1 VPGAVCLVLGAMVLS
16 ACSLAPAA
24 RERAHADATL
34 RAMPEVLVVTVGCA
48 GMLVA
53 GDGLCADVVTKDGA
67 ELRFERVG
75 FNAFG
80 ANAVNVVVA
89 RAGGL
94 VPRVASC
101 TRVAPPNFHRDGALG
116 HHFAPTLI
124 DVKEAVTRAKEV
136 LEEIEYWPRCPQFW
150 EVQDKRG
157 ENYRYCARRADA
169 GDEPPAPEGCQS
181 SESAK

>member
-1 VPGAVCLVLGAMVLS
+1 MVPGAMVAGAMVLVLL
-16 ACSLAPAA
+16 AGCSMAPAA
-24 RERAHADATL
+24 RERAHAYDTL
-34 RAMPEVLVVTVGCA
+34 RDMPEVLQVSVGCE
-48 GMLVA
+48 GVLVA
-53 GDGLCADVVTKDGA
+53 GDGLCADVVTRDGA

-89 RAGGL
+89 AAGGL

-101 TRVAPPNFHRDGALG
+101 TGVGPPNFHRNGALG

-136 LEEIEYWPRCPQFW
+136 LEEVQYWPLCPQFW
-150 EVQDKRG
+150 EVQDRRG
-157 ENYRYCARRADA
+157 VNYRYCAHRAGAAADPPKP
-169 GDEPPAPEGCQS
+169 EPCD
-181 SESAK
+181 